1 MGGICRLFSARY
13 FILKNRLCL
22 ALAVVSIVLG
32 YLTGLYYCSVFKVYS
47 DTELSA
53 SSTVRLSA
61 VEFWNE
67 VEMKIDKIIDDVRE
81 LQAYVNTGR
90 QTFRVTNTAD
100 R

>member
-1 MGGICRLFSARY
+1 MGGLCRLFSERY

-22 ALAVVSIVLG
+22 TLAVVSIVLG
-32 YLTGLYYCSVFKVYS
+32 YLMGLYYCSVYKVYL
-47 DTELSA
+47 DTDLSA

-67 VEMKIDKIIDDVRE
+67 VQMKIDKIIDDVRE
-81 LQAYVNTGR
+81 LQEYVNTGR